1 MKFVQK
7 FSSIKARLAGAG
19 VGIVVVSLMAVAA
32 ANFMTI
38 RVNTMEAISSRLSQI
53 LDGQSR
59 MIAEWAKVQRA
70 VVSSMAMN
78 AGASDMLPFLRAAK
92 VAGASESNYI
102 GYADK
107 RYLFDKVE
115 PGLPKDYDPTARPWY
130 QQAMQAKGPILT
142 APYVSATNGRLVVT
156 FAEPA
161 KDGSAVA
168 AIDVMLDAVVRT
180 VASIKPT
187 PSSYGILTDGAGM
200 IIAHPDSKLALKPLG
215 DQAAELSGKALQELV
230 SSKVE
235 REVTLNGRTALL
247 RASHVEGTDWV
258 LIVALDKEE
267 ATAALSGILKS
278 SVVTAIA
285 AAAAA
290 ALILGFI
297 ISRILRRMDEVRDA
311 LDDIASGD
319 RDLTRRLDASGG
331 DELSQIARAFNNF
344 ADQIATVL
352 VEIRQ
357 SSDSVKVAAKEIAA
371 GNLDLSTR
379 TEHQAGSLQ
388 ETASAMEELTS
399 TVKANAENARQ
410 ANKLAESAS
419 AVAVQGGSVV
429 SNVISTMNDISE
441 SSRKINDIIGVI
453 DGIAFQTNIL
463 ALNAAVE
470 AARAGEQ
477 GRGFAVVAS
486 EVRNL
491 AQRSAAAAKEIK
503 ELIGNSVGR
512 VEAGS
517 QLVNQAGQTMGE
529 VLASVQRVTGI
540 MREILGA
547 TEEQSAGIEQV
558 NLSIGEMDS
567 VTQQNAALVEE
578 AAAAAGSL
586 QQQATVLADV
596 VGVFKLDHGAATAR
610 PGVPL
615 LR

>member
-1 MKFVQK
+1 MKFAYK
-7 FSSIKARLAGAG
+7 FSSIKARLTGAG
-19 VGIVVVSLMAVAA
+19 VGIVVVALMAVAA

-38 RVNTMEAISSRLSQI
+38 RVNTMEAINSQLSQI
-53 LDGQSR
+53 LDSQSR

-70 VVSSMAMN
+70 VVSSVALN
-78 AGASDMLPFLRAAK
+78 AGASDILPFLRAAK

-107 RYLFDKVE
+107 RYLFEPVE

-130 QQAMQAKGPILT
+130 QEAMRTKGPILT
-142 APYVSATNGRLVVT
+142 APYVSASNGRVVVT

-187 PSSYGILTDGAGM
+187 PHSYGILTDGSGM
-200 IIAHPDSKLALKPLG
+200 IIAHPDSKLALKPLS
-215 DQAAELSGKALQELV
+215 DNAAELSGKALQELV
-230 SSKVE
+230 SSQQV
-235 REVTLNGRTALL
+235 REVTLHGRAALL
-247 RASHVEGTDWV
+247 RASRVEGTEWI

-267 ATAALSGILKS
+267 ATAALSGILTS
-278 SVVTAIA
+278 SLVTAIGA
-285 AAAAA
+285 AGAA
-290 ALILGFI
+290 ALVLGLI

-311 LDDIASGD
+311 LEDIASGD
-319 RDLTRRLDASGG
+319 RDLTRRLDAGG
-331 DELSQIARAFNNF
+331 SDELSQIARAFNNF
-344 ADQIATVL
+344 ADQIASVL

-429 SNVISTMNDISE
+429 SNVISTMNDISAA
-441 SSRKINDIIGVI
+441 SQKISDIIGVI

-491 AQRSAAAAKEIK
+491 AQRSAGAAKEIK

-517 QLVNQAGQTMGE
+517 LLVNQAGQTMDE

-596 VGVFKLDHGAATAR
+596 VGAFKLDHAASTTR
-610 PGVPL
+610 TGVAL
-615 LR
+615 LN